1 MYTSNLIQ
9 GCRGQSSVQ
18 QEEGSFRQGIG
29 LKFKE
34 ETAEVLYLGLSFLWC
49 WKLDTSESRSEIPT
63 KFRSVLLAKDEEDHL
78 NLSSENEEVLHRVNQ
93 KKISYKS

>member
-34 ETAEVLYLGLSFLWC
+34 ETAEVLYLGLSFL
-49 WKLDTSESRSEIPT
+49 
-63 KFRSVLLAKDEEDHL
+63 
-78 NLSSENEEVLHRVNQ
+78 
-93 KKISYKS
+93 